1 MTSWSVFH
9 NMATSMVS
17 GLSCHM
23 SYRKTKCSSNV
34 LSLSWVA
41 IYAKEHAGTKKQAGN
56 GLALQ
61 LVKQLYHL
69 GIIEAHRAPGEKKKV
84 DQVTMVMLK
93 AVVPIPTYSY
103 FSNIIGQEM

>member
-1 MTSWSVFH
+1 M
-9 NMATSMVS
+9 
-17 GLSCHM
+17 
-23 SYRKTKCSSNV
+23 

-69 GIIEAHRAPGEKKKV
+69 GIIEARRAPGEKKKV
-84 DQVTMVMLK
+84 DQVTMN
-93 AVVPIPTYSY
+93 S
-103 FSNIIGQEM
+103 SCGNININVILLDKRYGKI